1 MSEGENAPLV
11 MVKSDRLNETAE
23 PHSNENQK
31 DTLLQKNEESN
42 ARDGLSDMQ
51 MRAYKSGHFN
61 NDLCASM
68 WFIYLTYYLTY
79 VVGLDSQVVAGAL
92 LSGQI
97 TDGITTPIVGTLSDK
112 VNCPCGKRMGW
123 YIFGSLLVVPA
134 FSGIFVDF
142 GFLKNATN
150 QKFVNTW
157 YLVLPAIFNIGW
169 AAVQIS
175 TMAIVPSLTYSQR
188 RRDEMVNGRNIFTYL
203 ANIFMLTLSLIL
215 FLTIPSASFTF
226 TLLTLICLV
235 IGGMTTI
242 FFIVLIRERKLSEE
256 ALELDKKYKERMN

>member
-1 MSEGENAPLV
+1 
-11 MVKSDRLNETAE
+11 
-23 PHSNENQK
+23 
-31 DTLLQKNEESN
+31 
-42 ARDGLSDMQ
+42 
-51 MRAYKSGHFN
+51 
-61 NDLCASM
+61 
-68 WFIYLTYYLTY
+68 
-79 VVGLDSQVVAGAL
+79 
-92 LSGQI
+92 
-97 TDGITTPIVGTLSDK
+97 
-112 VNCPCGKRMGW
+112 MGW
-123 YIFGSLLVVPA
+123 YILGSLLVVPA

-150 QKFVNTW
+150 PKFINTW

-215 FLTIPSASFTF
+215 FMTIPSASFTF
-226 TLLTLICLV
+226 TLLTIICLV

-256 ALELDKKYKERMN
+256 ALELDKRYKERMNAGMLLNPTNIKKKEESGKSPVDWLKECQFYVFGFVYMFARLALNSNATMMPFYLISVSQFKPLPGLETSP